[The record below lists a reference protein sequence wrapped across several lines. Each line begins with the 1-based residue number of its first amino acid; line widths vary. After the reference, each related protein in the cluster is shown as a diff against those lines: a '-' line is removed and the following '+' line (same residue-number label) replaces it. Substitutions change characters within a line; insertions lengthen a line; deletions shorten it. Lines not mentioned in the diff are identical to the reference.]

1 MKKVTANLLIILISL
16 TTFSCIIKSSSYQPC
31 TVPKTNLEVL
41 TFRGW
46 KVDKVN
52 NLVDGQ
58 KKLIFDRGS
67 SLITAKNN
75 YSNVRIR
82 FSINGMMSL
91 VNPNNEFETG
101 NWRFANNE
109 TQIESKKSDQ
119 KDYLSVTVDKLD
131 ITRLIFTQKENN
143 STQQYEFIPE

>member
-1 MKKVTANLLIILISL
+1 MKKVTVNLFILFISFA
-16 TTFSCIIKSSSYQPC
+16 TFSCITKSYSPQSC
-31 TVPKTNLEVL
+31 IIPKTNLEVL

-67 SLITAKNN
+67 SLISAKNN
-75 YSNVRIR
+75 YNNVRIR
-82 FSINGMMSL
+82 FSSNGSMFL
-91 VNPNNEFETG
+91 VNPNNEFENG

-119 KDYLSVTVDKLD
+119 KDYISVTVDKLE

-143 STQQYEFIPE
+143 LTQQYEFIPE

>member
-1 MKKVTANLLIILISL
+1 MKKVTVNLFIFLISF
-16 TTFSCIIKSSSYQPC
+16 TTFSCVVKSSNYQPC
-31 TVPKTNLEVL
+31 SIPKTNLEVL

-52 NLVDGQ
+52 NLIDNQ
-58 KKLIFDRGS
+58 KKLIFDRGT
-67 SLITAKNN
+67 SLITSKND
-75 YSNVRIR
+75 YSNVRVR
-82 FSINGMMSL
+82 FLSSGSMFL
-91 VNPNNEFETG
+91 VNPNNEGEYG

-119 KDYLSVTVDKLD
+119 KDYISVTVDKLE

-143 STQQYEFIPE
+143 LTQQYEFIPE